1 MHCIW
6 CSAPVRLDLANA
18 TEEFSA
24 YIAPP
29 VVGSLCRFKN
39 VRWGLMD
46 GSWSYAAKGGIFG
59 RPPLFSKLQ
68 SLNVALLSLTETAPP
83 HMSHT
88 TSAFVTRSA
97 AKPPRGQ
104 LSRIGTAHEPPPAST
119 STAWPFVNSMFVN
132 YTIAPGPM
140 SNVRVRLPS
149 ITTPARPTTEYKLDR
164 DVTANKRPR

>member
-1 MHCIW
+1 MVQCTGEIRPGQCDRRIFCVHRTSSCGL
-6 CSAPVRLDLANA
+6 PVQIQKRQM
-18 TEEFSA
+18 
-24 YIAPP
+24 
-29 VVGSLCRFKN
+29 
-39 VRWGLMD
+39 GLMD

>member
-1 MHCIW
+1 MRPKNFLRTSHLQLW
-6 CSAPVRLDLANA
+6 APCADSKMSDGFNGWKLVLRRKGWDIRKA
-18 TEEFSA
+18 S
-24 YIAPP
+24 
-29 VVGSLCRFKN
+29 VVL
-39 VRWGLMD
+39 
-46 GSWSYAAKGGIFG
+46 
-59 RPPLFSKLQ
+59 
-68 SLNVALLSLTETAPP
+68 ETAVVERGVAFA
-83 HMSHT
+83 HRN
-88 TSAFVTRSA
+88 SATAHVTHNLCICDAESP